1 MSKGLFRPKNYAA
14 KLFSFG
20 SHRLS
25 KLLFSTI
32 AALVVISTAH
42 AAGPLRVNPAN
53 PRYFFDSN
61 GTAVYLGGTYLPHE
75 EIELGT
81 SDFTNYL
88 DFLQQQKHNFT
99 RLWAWEQTPSTARN
113 PLLTLAYE
121 RTGPG
126 LALDGGAKFDLRRF
140 NQNHFDQ
147 LRARVVQAAQRG
159 VYVSVVLF
167 QSLNATSKKQQDNPW
182 YANPLNRD
190 NNINGINGDTN
201 GNGVGDEA
209 FTLAI
214 PAITTLQE
222 AYIRKVVDTLNNL
235 DNVLYEIS
243 ADGPLGNPVWQN
255 YIINYLKSYQATKL
269 NQHPIGIGHLS
280 GTNTEDVFA
289 SPADWITFYGAD
301 LNPPLAAGGKVL
313 FLEANPSLLGDGSSY
328 QSIWKSFTRG
338 FNVIDRELDSLT
350 PGISDRLH
358 GAITQSLAYSQML
371 NLAAMI
377 PSDVICSSGYCL
389 VKPGAEYL
397 AYLPLGGRTVIDLST
412 AQQNFLVNWFNP
424 ITGQTV
430 SGNTVSGGGQV
441 TLTSPFNGEALLHLT
456 IQPQALTSASTT
468 TNTSGTSNVTTLST
482 SYSASTT
489 STGSKKTTVSTPTI
503 TPNGASFAGSTSV
516 SLADA
521 TGGATI
527 YYTTDGSSPT
537 QSSPKYSGPITIS
550 SDVLLKAQA
559 FKNNANPSSVASAWF
574 AKTSTFDFSLGNS
587 GNVSVAAGASVSNT
601 ITATLASGSTQSLS
615 FTVSGL
621 PSGASGSFS
630 STTCN
635 PSCSTVLSITTSS
648 STPAGNFPVTVTSTG
663 GGVTRTTAFTLNV
676 TAAVVSTVA
685 TPTITP
691 NGGSFTNSVSVTLAT
706 ATSGASIYYTTDG
719 SSPTQSS
726 KLYTGAMTLTASAIV
741 KAKTFKSGY
750 NPSAEASAS
759 FTSNLVAY
767 WKFDEGTGTTT
778 ADSSGNGNTGT
789 LTNGPLWTAGRHWQ
803 GIIL

>member
-1 MSKGLFRPKNYAA
+1 
-14 KLFSFG
+14 
-20 SHRLS
+20 
-25 KLLFSTI
+25 
-32 AALVVISTAH
+32 
-42 AAGPLRVNPAN
+42 
-53 PRYFFDSN
+53 
-61 GTAVYLGGTYLPHE
+61 
-75 EIELGT
+75 
-81 SDFTNYL
+81 
-88 DFLQQQKHNFT
+88 
-99 RLWAWEQTPSTARN
+99 
-113 PLLTLAYE
+113 
-121 RTGPG
+121 
-126 LALDGGAKFDLRRF
+126 
-140 NQNHFDQ
+140 
-147 LRARVVQAAQRG
+147 
-159 VYVSVVLF
+159 
-167 QSLNATSKKQQDNPW
+167 
-182 YANPLNRD
+182 
-190 NNINGINGDTN
+190 
-201 GNGVGDEA
+201 
-209 FTLAI
+209 
-214 PAITTLQE
+214 
-222 AYIRKVVDTLNNL
+222 
-235 DNVLYEIS
+235 
-243 ADGPLGNPVWQN
+243 
-255 YIINYLKSYQATKL
+255 
-269 NQHPIGIGHLS
+269 
-280 GTNTEDVFA
+280 
-289 SPADWITFYGAD
+289 
-301 LNPPLAAGGKVL
+301 
-313 FLEANPSLLGDGSSY
+313 
-328 QSIWKSFTRG
+328 
-338 FNVIDRELDSLT
+338 
-350 PGISDRLH
+350 
-358 GAITQSLAYSQML
+358 
-371 NLAAMI
+371 MI

-430 SGNTVSGGGQV
+430 SGSTVSGGGQV

-489 STGSKKTTVSTPTI
+489 STGSKKITVSTPTI

-574 AKTSTFDFSLGNS
+574 AKTSAFDFSLGNS

-663 GGVTRTTAFTLNV
+663 GGVTRTTVFTLNV
-676 TAAVVSTVA
+676 AAAVVSTVA

-706 ATSGASIYYTTDG
+706 ATSGASDLLHHRRLQPDSIIET
-719 SSPTQSS
+719 
-726 KLYTGAMTLTASAIV
+726 LYRS
-741 KAKTFKSGY
+741 
-750 NPSAEASAS
+750 
-759 FTSNLVAY
+759 
-767 WKFDEGTGTTT
+767 D
-778 ADSSGNGNTGT
+778 DSDSQRYRKGQNV
-789 LTNGPLWTAGRHWQ
+789 
-803 GIIL
+803 

>member
-1 MSKGLFRPKNYAA
+1 
-14 KLFSFG
+14 
-20 SHRLS
+20 
-25 KLLFSTI
+25 
-32 AALVVISTAH
+32 
-42 AAGPLRVNPAN
+42 
-53 PRYFFDSN
+53 
-61 GTAVYLGGTYLPHE
+61 
-75 EIELGT
+75 
-81 SDFTNYL
+81 
-88 DFLQQQKHNFT
+88 
-99 RLWAWEQTPSTARN
+99 
-113 PLLTLAYE
+113 
-121 RTGPG
+121 
-126 LALDGGAKFDLRRF
+126 
-140 NQNHFDQ
+140 
-147 LRARVVQAAQRG
+147 
-159 VYVSVVLF
+159 
-167 QSLNATSKKQQDNPW
+167 
-182 YANPLNRD
+182 
-190 NNINGINGDTN
+190 
-201 GNGVGDEA
+201 
-209 FTLAI
+209 
-214 PAITTLQE
+214 
-222 AYIRKVVDTLNNL
+222 
-235 DNVLYEIS
+235 
-243 ADGPLGNPVWQN
+243 
-255 YIINYLKSYQATKL
+255 
-269 NQHPIGIGHLS
+269 
-280 GTNTEDVFA
+280 
-289 SPADWITFYGAD
+289 
-301 LNPPLAAGGKVL
+301 
-313 FLEANPSLLGDGSSY
+313 
-328 QSIWKSFTRG
+328 
-338 FNVIDRELDSLT
+338 
-350 PGISDRLH
+350 
-358 GAITQSLAYSQML
+358 
-371 NLAAMI
+371 MI

-397 AYLPLGGRTVIDLST
+397 AYLPLGGRAVIDLST

-503 TPNGASFAGSTSV
+503 TPNGASFAGSISV

-559 FKNNANPSSVASAWF
+559 FKTNSNPSSVASAWF
-574 AKTSTFDFSLGNS
+574 AKTSTFDFSLANSANS
-587 GNVSVAAGASVSNT
+587 GIVSVVAGASVSNT
-601 ITATLASGSTQSLS
+601 ITATLASGSTQALS

-635 PSCSTVLSITTSS
+635 PSCSTLLSITTSS

-663 GGVTRTTAFTLNV
+663 GGVTRTTVFTLNV
-676 TAAVVSTVA
+676 AAAVVSTVA

-726 KLYTGAMTLTASAIV
+726 KLYTGAMTLTTSAVV
-741 KAKTFKSGY
+741 KAKAFKSGY

-759 FTSNLVAY
+759 FTSDLVAY
-767 WKFDEGTGTTT
+767 WKFDEGTGTTA

-789 LTNGPLWTAGRHWQ
+789 LMNGPLWTAGIAGNALYFD
-803 GIIL
+803 GIDDNVTVLDSNSLDLSSSFTLSAWVNPASTFTDFRSILAKNYKYYLYASVARILWRWKPSGRILAKDRDKTVCQPSPLPPNTWTISP